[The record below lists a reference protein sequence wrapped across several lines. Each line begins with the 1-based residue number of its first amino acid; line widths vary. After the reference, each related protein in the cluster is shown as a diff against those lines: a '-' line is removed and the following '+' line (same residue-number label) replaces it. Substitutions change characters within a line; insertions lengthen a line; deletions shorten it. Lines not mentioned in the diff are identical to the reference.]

1 MTEVDKYVEAT
12 KLKQLSKKH
21 KLAKCKQKQQLFKL
35 YEKRQEDIS
44 AMNTNPLLLK
54 SASRDKQKRS
64 TEGCSKFNGPD
75 TRQVQERLALINAT
89 KTQKINLATRII
101 KKLTRLFKNTNL
113 YAKKLKKTRWGFM
126 VAKMTYVILETCYSS
141 LITCMSF

>member
-1 MTEVDKYVEAT
+1 MFNANTQKVEGLTGICKDPCPEMSLILGISQEKPMLLHTQSIMTGALQLYYICVMSLDTKLKGSKVYNALTEVDKYVEAT

-54 SASRDKQKRS
+54 SASRDKRDN
-64 TEGCSKFNGPD
+64 SKNKSGHSYH
-75 TRQVQERLALINAT
+75 
-89 KTQKINLATRII
+89 
-101 KKLTRLFKNTNL
+101 KK
-113 YAKKLKKTRWGFM
+113 
-126 VAKMTYVILETCYSS
+126 S
-141 LITCMSF
+141 